1 LDAIGLIPSF
11 GGPLFT
17 IAVFIIALSVIVAV
31 HEYGHYIVGRWSGIH
46 AEVFSLGF
54 GPVLWSRVDRRGT
67 KWQIAAL
74 PFGGFVKFLG
84 DADAASAKDEGA
96 LHAMAEGER
105 RRSMHGAPLWARAAT
120 VAAGPV
126 FNFILS
132 IVVFAA
138 IIGVRGTA
146 SDPLSVAE
154 LRPVPVEQGLQVGD
168 EILAIAGIET
178 PELEAFDGFIEKLPS
193 ETVLNYSVRRAGEVM
208 TVPGPHPYPPII
220 SSLTPGSAAMDIDL
234 RVGDVIQSVDGEPV
248 ATFAELRDIVGASEG
263 KPMLLK
269 IWRDGEV
276 IDFTL
281 APRRMDLPKTDGG
294 FETRWLIGISGGMV
308 FVPMTESPGILAS
321 IGYGAEQTWFIVKSS
336 ISGLTHVISGAI
348 SSCNIRGPIGIAQ
361 TSGEIASQGLISF
374 IWFIAVLS
382 TAVGLLNLF
391 PVPVLDGG
399 HLVFHAY
406 EAVVGK
412 PPSDGALR
420 VLMAIGLALLLTLMG
435 FALMNDLT
443 CP

>member
-1 LDAIGLIPSF
+1 MDAIGLIPSF

>member
-1 LDAIGLIPSF
+1 MDTIGLIPSF
-11 GGPLFT
+11 GGFLYTVVAF
-17 IAVFIIALSVIVAV
+17 VIALLIIVAI
-31 HEYGHYIVGRWSGIH
+31 HEFGHYIVGRWSGIH

-54 GPVLWSRVDRRGT
+54 GPVIWSRIDQRGT

-74 PFGGFVKFLG
+74 PLGGFVKFLG
-84 DADAASAKDEGA
+84 DSDPASGKDEGV

-120 VAAGPV
+120 VAAGPA
-126 FNFILS
+126 FNFMLS
-132 IVVFAA
+132 ILVFAA
-138 IIGVRGTA
+138 IIGWRGTA
-146 SDPLSVAE
+146 SDPLTIAE
-154 LRPVPVEQGLQVGD
+154 LRPMPVEQGLMVGD
-168 EILAIAGIET
+168 EVLAIAGMDV
-178 PELEAFDGFIEKLPS
+178 PELDEISNFVDDLPNQLLLDY
-193 ETVLNYSVRRAGEVM
+193 TVRRDNAVL
-208 TVPGPHPYPPII
+208 TVSGPHPYPPMVGA
-220 SSLTPGSAAMDIDL
+220 LTPGSAAMDIDL
-234 RVGDVIQSVDGEPV
+234 RVGDVVRSVDGLPV
-248 ATFAELRDIVGASEG
+248 ETFHQLREITGASDG

-269 IWRDGEV
+269 VWRDGED

-281 APRRMDLPKTDGG
+281 APRRVDLPDPDGG
-294 FETRWLIGISGGMV
+294 FETRWLIGITGGMV
-308 FVPMTESPGILAS
+308 FVPMTESPGVLAA
-321 IGYGAEQTWFIVKSS
+321 IGYGAEQTWFIMKSS
-336 ISGLTHVISGAI
+336 VSGLTHVISGAI

-361 TSGEIASQGLISF
+361 TSGEIASQGLTSF

-406 EAVVGK
+406 EAVAGK
-412 PPSDGALR
+412 PPSDAALR

-435 FALMNDLT
+435 FALLNDLT

>member
-1 LDAIGLIPSF
+1 MDTIGLIPSF
-11 GGPLFT
+11 GGFLYT
-17 IAVFIIALSVIVAV
+17 IAAFVIALLIIVAI
-31 HEYGHYIVGRWSGIH
+31 HEFGHYIVGRWSGIH

-54 GPVLWSRVDRRGT
+54 GPVIWSRVDKRGT
-67 KWQIAAL
+67 KWQIAVL
-74 PFGGFVKFLG
+74 PLGGFVKFLG
-84 DADAASAKDEGA
+84 DSDPAGGKQEGV

-120 VAAGPV
+120 VAAGPA
-126 FNFILS
+126 FNFMLS
-132 IVVFAA
+132 ILVFAA
-138 IIGVRGTA
+138 IIGWRGTA
-146 SDPLSVAE
+146 SDPLTIAE
-154 LRPVPVEQGLQVGD
+154 LRPMPIEQGLMVGD
-168 EILAIAGIET
+168 EILAIAGMDV
-178 PELEAFDGFIEKLPS
+178 PELEEISRFVDELPS
-193 ETVLNYSVRRAGEVM
+193 EMQLDYTVRRDGDVL
-208 TVPGPHPYPPII
+208 TVPGPHPYPPLVGA
-220 SSLTPGSAAMDIDL
+220 LTPGSAAMDIDL
-234 RVGDVIQSVDGEPV
+234 RVGDVILSVDGAPV
-248 ATFAELRDIVGASEG
+248 ETFQQLREITGSSDG

-269 IWRDGEV
+269 VWRDGEE

-281 APRRMDLPKTDGG
+281 APRRADLPDPDGG
-294 FETRWLIGISGGMV
+294 FETRWLIGITGGMV
-308 FVPMTESPGILAS
+308 FVPQTDSPGVLAS
-321 IGYGAEQTWFIVKSS
+321 IGYGAEQTWYIMKSS
-336 ISGLTHVISGAI
+336 VSGLTHVISGAI

-361 TSGEIASQGLISF
+361 TSGEIASQGVTSF

-412 PPSDGALR
+412 PPSDSALR

-435 FALMNDLT
+435 FALLNDLT